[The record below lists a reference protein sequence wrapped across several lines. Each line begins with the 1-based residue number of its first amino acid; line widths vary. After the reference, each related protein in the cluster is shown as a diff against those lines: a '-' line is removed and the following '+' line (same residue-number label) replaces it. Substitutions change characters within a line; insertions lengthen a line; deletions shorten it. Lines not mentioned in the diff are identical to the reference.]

1 MSTDNKGLHG
11 DGPALT
17 PEKRAADIML
27 SVLGLN
33 RSELADVY
41 RSQTQDDPTQKLYE
55 LATIAASE
63 YKARG
68 ESIPAHVQALLASA
82 RQQQLLLEGLSLE
95 CSIPKILLVD
105 AEVDRIIGRRTI
117 FETHQ
122 YHVDMAFTL
131 PEALAKLATETFHAV
146 IVEWPPVNPQ
156 DLEALHELQIW
167 NLQVPI
173 INVSAW
179 DRLIRQDERQF
190 NWNLVRAL
198 AKAFGRRMP
207 RKLPERKPVVLD
219 SGNAN
224 GEEDDLFGTSRA

>member
-1 MSTDNKGLHG
+1 MSTDNKRLHG

-63 YKARG
+63 YEARG
-68 ESIPAHVQALLASA
+68 ESIPAHVQALLTSA

-105 AEVDRIIGRRTI
+105 AEVDTHHWPQDYFRNSSVPRRYGV
-117 FETHQ
+117 HSSPRPSPNWQ
-122 YHVDMAFTL
+122 PRHFTL
-131 PEALAKLATETFHAV
+131 L
-146 IVEWPPVNPQ
+146 
-156 DLEALHELQIW
+156 
-167 NLQVPI
+167 
-173 INVSAW
+173 
-179 DRLIRQDERQF
+179 
-190 NWNLVRAL
+190 
-198 AKAFGRRMP
+198 
-207 RKLPERKPVVLD
+207 
-219 SGNAN
+219 
-224 GEEDDLFGTSRA
+224 